1 MVSGM
6 RVGRYTLLGK
16 LATGGM
22 AEVFLARQEG
32 PEGFAKTVVVKRILP
47 HLAQDES
54 FVRMFLNEARLAA
67 VINHPNVVSIFELG
81 QDAETESYYM
91 AMEFIDGC
99 NLKRIVHDAARTRSR
114 FAPELCARVIA
125 DACAGLDY
133 AHNLKGEDRQPLH
146 IVHRDISPENVLVTY
161 SGLVKVVDFGIAKAA
176 SIEGKTQA
184 GQIKGKFGYMPP
196 EQLLGEPLDRRADVW
211 ALGVV
216 LYWLCAGVKP
226 FSGENEAVIMQK
238 ILGSEPEPLDNV
250 VSGIPRRLAE
260 VVHTALAKEPK
271 QRYESARA
279 LQDDL
284 EAWIAQEGLVATNA
298 ALSDYMN
305 DHFPEAT
312 DRDRMLVRALQSG
325 EIQQGTPSD
334 TDLLQPFKSI
344 SKRTAA
350 TVALRAGATPP
361 PSSPARSMLLAGA
374 LTGGLVALGA
384 VGLIFVLKPGAPV
397 VPIVAPVTQEPSGT
411 AKPPHPAS
419 PPLGE
424 RGPSTAT
431 ATPTPTT
438 TTTLTPTATPTPT
451 PTTTPSPT
459 ATTRKHHRRHTDD
472 SAAGASGDEGSIAF
486 RVSPWATVYVDG
498 QRVGTTPLQPLDV
511 PAGPH
516 RVKLVNDPL
525 HAERTMTITVRG
537 GETFLVKAMLGD
549 E

>member
-1 MVSGM
+1 M

-146 IVHRDISPENVLVTY
+146 IVHRDISPENILVTY

-350 TVALRAGATPP
+350 TVALRSGTTPP

-384 VGLIFVLKPGAPV
+384 VGLIFVLKPDAPV
-397 VPIVAPVTQEPSGT
+397 LPVVAPVTEPSST
-411 AKPPHPAS
+411 ATPPHPAS

-431 ATPTPTT
+431 PS
-438 TTTLTPTATPTPT
+438 PTATPTATANPT
-451 PTTTPSPT
+451 PTPTVPPTPHK
-459 ATTRKHHRRHTDD
+459 RRRHHADD
-472 SAAGASGDEGSIAF
+472 SAAGTTGDEGSIAF